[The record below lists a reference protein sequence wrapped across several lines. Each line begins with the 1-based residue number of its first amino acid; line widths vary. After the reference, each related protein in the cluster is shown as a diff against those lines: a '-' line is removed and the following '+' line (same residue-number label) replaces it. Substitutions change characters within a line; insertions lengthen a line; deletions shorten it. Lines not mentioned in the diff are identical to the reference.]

1 MPDRLSIH
9 EPVLVNTI
17 GHCAGA
23 VIFGILLSLFVV
35 NWRRAREERS
45 SLPALAA
52 ALAMLWNIGSL
63 IALAAG
69 PSGGMVADI
78 IVAASFSVLSLMPAV
93 LLHISLAANHRAL
106 WLSGYLLSGIAV
118 ALHVSDLVTRAPRF
132 HHAALLLVT
141 LGFGGLTAVSVFLD
155 MRQKSRRAAVSR
167 LAGAMCLFLFAI
179 SFVHFGSEHPR
190 QAWSGEIALHHAGLP
205 LALFVLLQD
214 YRFLLLDAFLRFVVN
229 ASLTAG
235 AVLLCIPVI
244 HSRKL
249 VGYFENPFDAGLLF
263 VAACLLLTLFV
274 YVRNRIQRLL
284 TKVIFLRSNVDEVL
298 RELHHLGRAASSD
311 VEFLSGAAEFIA
323 RFLRAKQFLL
333 SEEPPGDSPSVS
345 TPSAVLDPANW
356 KLPSWVQAVVPL
368 RLSRGD
374 TRLLLLGPRQGGRRY
389 LSEDYEVLARLGSA
403 VVEHVEQRRG
413 MELQNLVSEAE
424 LRALQAQINP
434 HFLFNSFNTLYGT
447 IARDNAEAR
456 RLVLNLADVFRYFLR
471 ADRPFI
477 RVEEELRIVRAYIE
491 IEELRLGSK
500 LRTELE
506 IDDDALSATIPVLSI
521 QPLVENAVKHG
532 VASRAGDGFVRLS
545 IQCEA
550 DLISVRVSNSGEFD
564 TQAASGS
571 GPGIGLAN
579 VRRRLA
585 LCYGE
590 ATRVEVDVV
599 DGITTVGFA
608 LPARHSRELSDQ
620 PAHQEIKTVY

>member
-1 MPDRLSIH
+1 MS
-9 EPVLVNTI
+9 
-17 GHCAGA
+17 
-23 VIFGILLSLFVV
+23 
-35 NWRRAREERS
+35 
-45 SLPALAA
+45 
-52 ALAMLWNIGSL
+52 
-63 IALAAG
+63 
-69 PSGGMVADI
+69 
-78 IVAASFSVLSLMPAV
+78 
-93 LLHISLAANHRAL
+93 
-106 WLSGYLLSGIAV
+106 
-118 ALHVSDLVTRAPRF
+118 
-132 HHAALLLVT
+132 
-141 LGFGGLTAVSVFLD
+141 
-155 MRQKSRRAAVSR
+155 
-167 LAGAMCLFLFAI
+167 LFLFAI
-179 SFVHFGSEHPR
+179 SFVHLGSEHPR

-235 AVLLCIPVI
+235 AVLLAIPVI
-244 HSRKL
+244 QSHGLARHL
-249 VGYFENPFDAGLLF
+249 QHPFDAGLLF

-274 YVRNRIQRLL
+274 YLRNRIQRLL
-284 TKVIFLRSNVDEVL
+284 TKVIFLRSNVEEVL
-298 RELHHLGRAASSD
+298 RELHHLGRAAASD
-311 VEFLSGAAEFIA
+311 VEFLSGAAESIA
-323 RFLRAKQFLL
+323 RFLRAEQFILNEEL
-333 SEEPPGDSPSVS
+333 SGETAIVSSP
-345 TPSAVLDPANW
+345 TAVLDPAKW

-368 RLSRGD
+368 RLARGD

-389 LSEDYEVLARLGSA
+389 LSEDYDVLVRLGSA

-413 MELQNLVSEAE
+413 LELQNLVSEAE

-447 IARDNAEAR
+447 IARDNVEAR

-491 IEELRLGSK
+491 IERLRLGSK
-500 LRTELE
+500 LRTDLD

-532 VASRAGDGFVRLS
+532 VAARAGDGFVRVS
-545 IQCEA
+545 IRCES
-550 DLISVRVSNSGEFD
+550 DRLCVQVSNSGEFAPQ
-564 TQAASGS
+564 TAPGS

-590 ATRVEVDVV
+590 ATRVEVKVA
-599 DGITTVGFA
+599 DGVTTVGFA
-608 LPARHSRELSDQ
+608 LPVRHTRELS
-620 PAHQEIKTVY
+620 AV

>member
-1 MPDRLSIH
+1 
-9 EPVLVNTI
+9 
-17 GHCAGA
+17 
-23 VIFGILLSLFVV
+23 
-35 NWRRAREERS
+35 
-45 SLPALAA
+45 
-52 ALAMLWNIGSL
+52 
-63 IALAAG
+63 
-69 PSGGMVADI
+69 
-78 IVAASFSVLSLMPAV
+78 
-93 LLHISLAANHRAL
+93 
-106 WLSGYLLSGIAV
+106 
-118 ALHVSDLVTRAPRF
+118 
-132 HHAALLLVT
+132 
-141 LGFGGLTAVSVFLD
+141 
-155 MRQKSRRAAVSR
+155 
-167 LAGAMCLFLFAI
+167 MCLFLFAI

-235 AVLLCIPVI
+235 AILLCIPVI
-244 HSRKL
+244 RSPELLRH
-249 VGYFENPFDAGLLF
+249 FEHPFDAGLLF

-274 YVRNRIQRLL
+274 YIRNRIQRLL
-284 TKVIFLRSNVDEVL
+284 TRVIFLRSNIEEVL
-298 RELHHLGRAASSD
+298 REFHHLGRASPSD
-311 VEFLSGAAEFIA
+311 EEFLSGAVESIA
-323 RFLRAKQFLL
+323 RFLRADQFLL
-333 SEEPPGDSPSVS
+333 IEEPPGETVS

-356 KLPSWVQAVVPL
+356 RLPSWVQAVVPL

-447 IARDNAEAR
+447 IARDNTEAR

-477 RVEEELRIVRAYIE
+477 RVEEEMRIVRAYIE

-500 LRTELE
+500 LRTELA
-506 IDDDALSATIPVLSI
+506 IDNSALAAVIPVLSI
-521 QPLVENAVKHG
+521 QPLVENAIKHG
-532 VASRAGDGFVRLS
+532 VAARAGNGFVRVSIKCESDLLS
-545 IQCEA
+545 
-550 DLISVRVSNSGEFD
+550 VKVSNSGEFD
-564 TQAASGS
+564 KHITPGG

-590 ATRVEVDVV
+590 SAGVEVHVANGV
-599 DGITTVGFA
+599 TTVGFA
-608 LPARHSRELSDQ
+608 LQLSAR
-620 PAHQEIKTVY
+620 PVHQEVKSIH

>member
-23 VIFGILLSLFVV
+23 VIFGILLSLLIV

-69 PSGGMVADI
+69 PSGGMAADI
-78 IVAASFSVLSLMPAV
+78 IVAASFSVLSLLPAV
-93 LLHISLAANHRAL
+93 LLHISLEANHRTL
-106 WLSGYLLSGIAV
+106 WLSGYLLSAIAV
-118 ALHVSDLVTRAPRF
+118 ALHIRDLLTQAPRF

-141 LGFGGLTAVSVFLD
+141 LGFGGLTAISVFLD

-167 LAGAMCLFLFAI
+167 LAGAMCLFVFAI

-235 AVLLCIPVI
+235 AVLLAIPVI
-244 HSRKL
+244 QSREL
-249 VGYFENPFDAGLLF
+249 VRHLQHPFDAGLLF
-263 VAACLLLTLFV
+263 VAACLLLTVFV
-274 YVRNRIQRLL
+274 YIRNRIQRLL
-284 TKVIFLRSNVDEVL
+284 TKVIFLRSNVEEVL
-298 RELHHLGRAASSD
+298 RELHHLGRAASGD
-311 VEFLSGAAEFIA
+311 AEFLNAAAESIA
-323 RFLRAKQFLL
+323 RFLRAEQFLL
-333 SEEPPGDSPSVS
+333 NEEVSGETAIVSSPA
-345 TPSAVLDPANW
+345 AVLDPAKW

-368 RLSRGD
+368 RLARGD

-389 LSEDYEVLARLGSA
+389 LSEDYEVLARLGAA

-447 IARDNAEAR
+447 IARDNTEAR

-491 IEELRLGSK
+491 VERLRLGSK
-500 LRTELE
+500 LRTELD

-532 VASRAGDGFVRLS
+532 VAARTGDGFVRVS
-545 IQCEA
+545 IRCES
-550 DLISVRVSNSGEFD
+550 DRLCVKVSNSGEFPSQ
-564 TQAASGS
+564 TAPGS
-571 GPGIGLAN
+571 GPGIGLTN

-590 ATRVEVDVV
+590 ATRVEVNVA
-599 DGITTVGFA
+599 DGVKTVG
-608 LPARHSRELSDQ
+608 LSLEL
-620 PAHQEIKTVY
+620 